1 MIKRQRFSSNRGSRC
16 LFCLADDPTLLPAA
30 PRFLSHASFIK
41 EQVLL
46 HDACFQPEL
55 RERVLPGKLVPDE
68 PFDPDIHR
76 PPGHSR
82 TDTRSLPPF
91 CPHRP
96 VPSNGQKVLH
106 RAGKPAFSGPV
117 CPLPPA
123 APHAARSGCGS
134 QDRTPAAPAPRHSRA
149 LLLSG
154 TCTPALRYRCPA
166 ARQTNGIYRRTFQ
179 LQQRG
184 WALRRV

>member
-76 PPGHSR
+76 HTAHTAMIG
-82 TDTRSLPPF
+82 DLIII
-91 CPHRP
+91 CRP
-96 VPSNGQKVLH
+96 I
-106 RAGKPAFSGPV
+106 A
-117 CPLPPA
+117 
-123 APHAARSGCGS
+123 
-134 QDRTPAAPAPRHSRA
+134 T
-149 LLLSG
+149 
-154 TCTPALRYRCPA
+154 
-166 ARQTNGIYRRTFQ
+166 II
-179 LQQRG
+179 
-184 WALRRV
+184 

>member
-16 LFCLADDPTLLPAA
+16 LFCLADGPTLLPAA

-55 RERVLPGKLVPDE
+55 RERVLPGKFVPDE

-76 PPGHSR
+76 H
-82 TDTRSLPPF
+82 TAHTAIAEQTHAVCHL
-91 CPHRP
+91 CQHRP

-106 RAGKPAFSGPV
+106 RAGKPASSGPV

-154 TCTPALRYRCPA
+154 THTPAFAIAAPA
-166 ARQTNGIYRRTFQ
+166 ARQTAPKA
-179 LQQRG
+179 
-184 WALRRV
+184 ALPPCG

>member
-16 LFCLADDPTLLPAA
+16 LFCLADGPTLLPAA

-76 PPGHSR
+76 HTAHTAMIGALTIIMRPMVMNIWICVMSFVERVMSDAVEKRFISAGPKLSTLLNSSER
-82 TDTRSLPPF
+82 RRWLNEAPTR
-91 CPHRP
+91 
-96 VPSNGQKVLH
+96 
-106 RAGKPAFSGPV
+106 
-117 CPLPPA
+117 A
-123 APHAARSGCGS
+123 AM
-134 QDRTPAAPAPRHSRA
+134 
-149 LLLSG
+149 
-154 TCTPALRYRCPA
+154 
-166 ARQTNGIYRRTFQ
+166 
-179 LQQRG
+179 
-184 WALRRV
+184 